1 MIVGVSRL
9 LIVGGAAVVV
19 IIVAVTPGA
28 SGNAVVPTTASPT
41 PFRPSPTPV
50 PTRPVLGFGFTAAD
64 DPLSHQVV
72 VFGGVDSYDT
82 TWLWDGKGWSLAH
95 PTLTPPGRYA
105 AAAAYDPLTGLVML
119 YGGDLG
125 SGSVVDDT
133 WAWDGTT
140 WAELDSGTGGPP
152 AGEGS
157 VMAWDGVHNQMIL
170 VNTDGLSA
178 GQTWLWTEGRWVHQ
192 LTGALPAGFFVVGM
206 AVDPATRA
214 FLAVGCCVPNS
225 ATSTWR
231 WDGGAWH
238 QMSARPAPPPVLGLA
253 LDPTRGSLV
262 LCSDPTTAAPGGQ
275 VWTWT
280 GTAWIPLP
288 GTRLPVLPEAAVTDV
303 DEGHILLLGS
313 LVQASQGSPQPVHVW
328 SWNGSAWN
336 QPG

>member
-1 MIVGVSRL
+1 M
-9 LIVGGAAVVV
+9 VGGAAVVV

-41 PFRPSPTPV
+41 PLRPSLTPV

-125 SGSVVDDT
+125 SGSVVADT

-152 AGEGS
+152 AGEGY
-157 VMAWDGVHNQMIL
+157 GV
-170 VNTDGLSA
+170 
-178 GQTWLWTEGRWVHQ
+178 GR
-192 LTGALPAGFFVVGM
+192 
-206 AVDPATRA
+206 R
-214 FLAVGCCVPNS
+214 
-225 ATSTWR
+225 
-231 WDGGAWH
+231 
-238 QMSARPAPPPVLGLA
+238 
-253 LDPTRGSLV
+253 
-262 LCSDPTTAAPGGQ
+262 
-275 VWTWT
+275 
-280 GTAWIPLP
+280 
-288 GTRLPVLPEAAVTDV
+288 
-303 DEGHILLLGS
+303 
-313 LVQASQGSPQPVHVW
+313 PQPDDPRQH
-328 SWNGSAWN
+328 
-336 QPG
+336 